1 MLNYFYSRKSKSW
14 RSEND
19 DYYILKLGSTRH
31 IQSRKWW
38 GCTERLYPSYYVWYL
53 HITNLGRFPNLVS
66 AEKTIFNHP
75 FFSSRNIYNGEGS
88 GEEFFSFHSS
98 DNPLEK
104 ACEILIQY
112 DAEFSVLHG
121 DTFTTRPPTLI
132 QDSEDVTSQPLPPIT
147 KLPTKS
153 LTTRPYQIQCVES
166 MLGVDKGILILATG
180 TGKTVIYSLYIQKC
194 KGRYLIVVPTTTLV
208 TQTVTKCKEILGDT
222 FRVFEYKT
230 DMKLPSRVSCKDLV
244 MVGTYQNSHNI
255 RSVEDID
262 CIFFDECHSTVILK
276 PPSHTERGLR
286 ELSRFQKLLDYPCK
300 KKFFGTATEKNITS
314 HTQKP
319 ISMDDEKIYGPV
331 LYKYTLAEA
340 ISEGYL
346 TDYTF
351 DLVGTADKKEICI
364 GYIKSGFKSLIFCSN
379 LESVRQLYNT
389 VHEALKTT
397 SVKVYKLGEKEDV
410 DINTKLFSEYKSQA
424 VLISCR
430 KINIGYDEPQIDTVI
445 HYDIS
450 TSSIMTIQRTGRG
463 LRLSPDKVMAKI
475 VFLCDLS
482 GDAESQKEEIKKLEA
497 PISYLQLHDS
507 RLRDRI
513 AKELSKPSGLYKSIN
528 VKLQEGL
535 ENVKV
540 YDRFWN
546 LLSDSIITYN
556 QCKELIRRANPR
568 VVSIRE
574 YAKLCDSEPR
584 LPLNPEETF
593 DREFK
598 GWVDYLSVDVSHYYS
613 EERCRELIRR
623 CYDQISHI
631 PELSKRCKALRKT
644 DPKFPPPDMWVHVYR
659 LSSLEVIFTNTGS
672 KVSISHDIDSLLK

>member
-1 MLNYFYSRKSKSW
+1 
-14 RSEND
+14 
-19 DYYILKLGSTRH
+19 
-31 IQSRKWW
+31 
-38 GCTERLYPSYYVWYL
+38 
-53 HITNLGRFPNLVS
+53 
-66 AEKTIFNHP
+66 
-75 FFSSRNIYNGEGS
+75 
-88 GEEFFSFHSS
+88 
-98 DNPLEK
+98 
-104 ACEILIQY
+104 
-112 DAEFSVLHG
+112 
-121 DTFTTRPPTLI
+121 
-132 QDSEDVTSQPLPPIT
+132 
-147 KLPTKS
+147 
-153 LTTRPYQIQCVES
+153 

-208 TQTVTKCKEILGDT
+208 TQTITKCREILEQT
-222 FRVFEYKT
+222 FTVLEYKT
-230 DMKLPSRVSCKDLV
+230 DMKLPCKASCKDLV
-244 MVGTYQNSHNI
+244 LVGTYQNSHNI
-255 RSVEDID
+255 KTVEDID

-276 PPSHTERGLR
+276 PPRDTERGEI

-319 ISMDDEKIYGPV
+319 ISMDDEKIYGPI

-351 DLVGTADKKEICI
+351 DLVGTADKKQSCLA
-364 GYIKSGFKSLIFCSN
+364 YITTRFKSIIFCSN
-379 LESVRQLYNT
+379 LETVEKLYNNLY
-389 VHEALKTT
+389 EGLKTT
-397 SVKVYKLGEKEDV
+397 HIKVYKLGEKEDV

-450 TSSIMTIQRTGRG
+450 TSSIMTIQRNGRG

-482 GDAESQKEEIKKLEA
+482 GDSESQKEEIKKLEA
-497 PISYLQLHDS
+497 PIAYLQLHDS
-507 RLRDRI
+507 RIKDRI
-513 AKELSKPSGLYKSIN
+513 AKECSKASGVYKSIN
-528 VKLQEGL
+528 VKLQDGL

-546 LLSDSIITYN
+546 LLSDSTITYN
-556 QCKELIRRANPR
+556 QCKHLVKRANPR
-568 VVSIRE
+568 VVSIRG

-593 DREFK
+593 ETEFK
-598 GWVDYLSVDVSHYYS
+598 GWVDYLSVDTSQYYS
-613 EERCRELIRR
+613 EERCRELIRIR
-623 CYDQISHI
+623 YPDISHI

-644 DPKFPPPDMWVHVYR
+644 DPKFPPPDMWVHIYG
-659 LSSLEVIFTNTGS
+659 LSSLEVIFPT
-672 KVSISHDIDSLLK
+672 DDDDDDLCSLLK